1 MTNADFAAAL
11 TGETLMTKDTGDGDR
26 PTRDEIAR
34 LAYEIYEAR
43 GQQDGR
49 DVDDWLRAE
58 QQLIH
63 HYR

>member
-1 MTNADFAAAL
+1 MTNADLAAAL
-11 TGETLMTKDTGDGDR
+11 TGETLTTKDTGAGDR
-26 PTRDEIAR
+26 STRDEIAQ
-34 LAYEIYEAR
+34 LAYEFYEAR